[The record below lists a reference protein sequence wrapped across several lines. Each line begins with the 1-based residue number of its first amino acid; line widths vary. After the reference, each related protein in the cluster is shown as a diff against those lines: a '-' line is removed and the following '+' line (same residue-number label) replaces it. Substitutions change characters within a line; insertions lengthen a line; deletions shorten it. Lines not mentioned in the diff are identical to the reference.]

1 MITFIKE
8 INGESVLQIP
18 QSVLESLCLNEHSIV
33 SLEIKDATLIITKKI
48 EWTVEELQS
57 ADNFD
62 LVMEDIVHNKQVHHI
77 THDGQRYV
85 LAPYS
90 EDLIK

>member
-1 MITFIKE
+1 MTTIIKE
-8 INGESVLQIP
+8 TNGESVLQIP
-18 QSVLESLCLNEHSIV
+18 KSILESLCLNEHSVV
-33 SLEIKDATLIITKKI
+33 SLEIKDGALIITKKI

-62 LVMEDIVHNKQVHHI
+62 LVMEDVVHNKQVHHI
-77 THDGQRYV
+77 THDGKRYV

-90 EDLIK
+90 EELIK